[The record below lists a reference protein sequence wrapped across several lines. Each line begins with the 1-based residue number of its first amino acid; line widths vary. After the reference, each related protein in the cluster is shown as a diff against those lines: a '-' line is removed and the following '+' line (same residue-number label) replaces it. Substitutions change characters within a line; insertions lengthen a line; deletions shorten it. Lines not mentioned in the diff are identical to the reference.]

1 MINQVKKI
9 VSKIIKT
16 VNFYKLNR
24 KMMKILIIKNS
35 RLERSYKRKLMER
48 KFIGE
53 ILNALLEKCFPI

>member
-35 RLERSYKRKLMER
+35 RLERSYKRKL
-48 KFIGE
+48 IGE
-53 ILNALLEKCFPI
+53 ILNALLEKCFPT

>member
-35 RLERSYKRKLMER
+35 RLERSYKRKL
-48 KFIGE
+48 IGE
-53 ILNALLEKCFPI
+53 ILNALLEKCFPF